1 MILSRLSPFFSN
13 LFHKMK
19 PHHRLGQWLLAIAL
33 LATAAV
39 LGLSRWSQRAAP
51 ADHGQSSASSP
62 PKGEASFHELPRTA
76 DSTRIAGGTLANKVS
91 QRPTSARI
99 PEADQPRPGELTYRM
114 EELPKACGTYWVA
127 DANGG
132 FSRVAVC
139 NPENH
144 PGGSH

>member
-1 MILSRLSPFFSN
+1 VILSRLSPLIAN
-13 LFHKMK
+13 LFRTMRTHQR
-19 PHHRLGQWLLAIAL
+19 HVVLLLAIAL

-39 LGLSRWSQRAAP
+39 LGIARWSQRTAISG
-51 ADHGQSSASSP
+51 HGLSSDSSP
-62 PKGEASFHELPRTA
+62 PADTAAFRELPRAA
-76 DSTRIAGGTLANKVS
+76 DGAHLAESTLATKAS
-91 QRPTSARI
+91 QRPPGTRTSQAG
-99 PEADQPRPGELTYRM
+99 QPRPGEITYQM
-114 EELPKACGTYWVA
+114 EDLPKACGTYWVA